1 MPVNVSYIRNED
13 RLDLI
18 LKGNVDVTIFQD
30 ICDVCRQLPAELR
43 VCIIDLS
50 DAECLFDSGLAL
62 LQMLHGRLVERGVMV
77 VFLSD
82 RAEIRSRLAGIS
94 RRQPEPARSG
104 YQPEQSRSR
113 SVTPEGRVVAACHPG
128 VAPCP

>member
-18 LKGNVDVTIFQD
+18 LKGNVDVTISQD

-50 DAECLFDSGLAL
+50 DVECLFDSGVAL

-82 RAEIRSRLAGIS
+82 RADIRSRLAGIS
-94 RRQPEPARSG
+94 RRQSEPARSG
-104 YQPEQSRSR
+104 CQPEQSRSR
-113 SVTPEGRVVAACHPG
+113 SVTAEGRVAACHPG